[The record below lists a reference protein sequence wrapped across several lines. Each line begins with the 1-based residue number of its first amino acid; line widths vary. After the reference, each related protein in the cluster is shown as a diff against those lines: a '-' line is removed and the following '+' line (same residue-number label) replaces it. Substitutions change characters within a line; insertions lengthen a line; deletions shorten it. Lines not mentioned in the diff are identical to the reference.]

1 MKIKNTKIKV
11 TDKEKYF
18 LDLLAADVEKSFE
31 AEDKNGWLG
40 DSRPAKE
47 IAEFIRNWE
56 P

>member
-1 MKIKNTKIKV
+1 MKIKNTKTKI

-31 AEDKNGWLG
+31 SEDKNGWLG